1 MLPDNKVLDF
11 LTHPNQNKSKKN
23 KKLVE
28 SIKVAYQI
36 LHGLTTIE
44 GNFIIFDDF
53 KIFHLHV
60 LSFSN

>member
-28 SIKVAYQI
+28 SIKIAYQI
-36 LHGLTTIE
+36 LHGLTTVE
-44 GNFIIFDDF
+44 GNFIIFDDL
-53 KIFHLHV
+53 KKFHLHV
-60 LSFSN
+60 